1 MPARKRNFPPLST
14 WSMAAS
20 GVSAEIGGDR
30 PRTDEGPRERPLRN
44 GRPADAKHAA
54 GRPQAAAQYLE
65 SPPAGAGDAVERE
78 RRLVLA
84 AQRGEAAA
92 VRELY
97 DAYRERIWALILFS
111 LGDSQQAQ
119 DVLQTVFFKVFRGL
133 GSFRF
138 ESSLLTWIYRIA
150 RNECWN
156 NRRRRAAPHVPLEA
170 IRGSREEMDPNPLGN
185 GPETRAERDLV
196 LKQAVLRLP
205 LKMREVIVLKYVD
218 GLSYDEMSRALG
230 CATGTVASRL
240 NRALAELEAR
250 LRPLR
255 GRL

>member
-1 MPARKRNFPPLST
+1 MSALKRNFPPLST
-14 WSMAAS
+14 WSVAAS

-30 PRTDEGPRERPLRN
+30 SWTDEGPRERPLRN
-44 GRPADAKHAA
+44 GWPAVAEHAA
-54 GRPQAAAQYLE
+54 GEPPAARNLDA
-65 SPPAGAGDAVERE
+65 PPAGTGDAGEQE

-97 DAYRERIWALILFS
+97 DAYRQRIWTLILFS
-111 LGDSQQAQ
+111 LGDCQQAQ

-133 GSFRF
+133 DSFRF
-138 ESSLLTWIYRIA
+138 ESSLFTWIYRIA

-156 NRRRRAAPHVPLEA
+156 DRRRRAASHVPLEA
-170 IRGSREEMDPNPLGN
+170 ILGSREEMDPNPWGN
-185 GPETRAERDLV
+185 DPVTRAERDLV
-196 LKQAVLRLP
+196 LEQAVMRLP
-205 LKMREVIVLKYVD
+205 LKMREVIVLKYVE

-230 CATGTVASRL
+230 CASGTVASRL
-240 NRALAELEAR
+240 NRALAGLQEL

>member
-1 MPARKRNFPPLST
+1 
-14 WSMAAS
+14 MAAS
-20 GVSAEIGGDR
+20 GVSAESGGDR
-30 PRTDEGPRERPLRN
+30 PWTDEEPRERPLRN
-44 GRPADAKHAA
+44 GRPAEAEHSA
-54 GRPQAAAQYLE
+54 GGPPAAARSLE
-65 SPPAGAGDAVERE
+65 APPAGAGDAVERE

-84 AQRGEAAA
+84 AQLGEAAA

-97 DAYRERIWALILFS
+97 DAYRDRIWTLILFS
-111 LGDSQQAQ
+111 LGDVQQAQ

-138 ESSLLTWIYRIA
+138 ESSLFTWIYRIA

-156 NRRRRAAPHVPLEA
+156 NRRRHAAPHVPLEA
-170 IRGSREEMDPNPLGN
+170 IRGSRKELDPNPLGN

-196 LKQAVLRLP
+196 LEQAVMRLP
-205 LKMREVIVLKYVD
+205 LKMREVIVLKYVE

-230 CATGTVASRL
+230 CASGTVASRL

>member
-1 MPARKRNFPPLST
+1 VPFERRSNT
-14 WSMAAS
+14 
-20 GVSAEIGGDR
+20 VSARDR
-30 PRTDEGPRERPLRN
+30 DC
-44 GRPADAKHAA
+44 PALDAWSVVAA
-54 GRPQAAAQYLE
+54 GAPVNARAPRRRNDVLTEVPQRRPEASPLTAAQ
-65 SPPAGAGDAVERE
+65 AGAEE

-84 AQRGEAAA
+84 AQRGEPSA

-97 DAYRERIWALILFS
+97 QSYRERIWTAILFS
-111 LGDSQQAQ
+111 IGDTQQAQ

-138 ESSLLTWIYRIA
+138 ESSLFTWIYRIA

-156 NRRRRAAPHVPLEA
+156 HRRRRPQPCIPLDS
-170 IRGSREEMDPNPLGN
+170 ILGSRDEMDPNPLSG
-185 GPETRAERDLV
+185 GPDASADRDRFLEQV
-196 LKQAVLRLP
+196 LMELP
-205 LKMREVIVLKYVD
+205 FKMREVIVLKYRE

-230 CATGTVASRL
+230 CAPGTVASRL

-255 GRL
+255 GFL